1 MNILNPIRGL
11 LDRKRSIE
19 DLDVDELRKEKIRL
33 EQEERKIVREV
44 EELEERKQELFQQG
58 KDETSDRQRR
68 ILATKIKELDVQGKN
83 LDKNLQFIARQLRI
97 VNGFMQIK
105 ENQRLLE
112 KAGVSS
118 VISTVDLPT
127 LQHFVEEASVEGA
140 FQMDKFQ
147 EILQTLEDTDRV
159 VGGFEPDEDI
169 QGIMDAMEDA
179 HLADLES
186 QDELEGW
193 EDKELEDILDE
204 EEPESEW

>member
-140 FQMDKFQ
+140 FQMDKFK